1 MQRDPEE
8 QALLCEL
15 LVLGIEAMDRL
26 GFPGGSEG
34 PAAPV
39 YKGIQAA
46 HDLIRSGDD
55 PDTWLAAVDARHNLR
70 QALGESSQACAERG
84 EGADPASS
92 QADREHAL
100 SKAKEQLNALASS
113 MIGLNPSDTK
123 ALSGIREQA
132 LKMENEPGFDPEIRA
147 GLASAMEPIERLI
160 AGDCEDPQAEFDLA
174 VTRLDEVS
182 DHLRESAVAVEM
194 EAMGSSVQEPQPST
208 DAFSAAIGSGQAQS
222 PAGSQSAPR
231 PGTSP
236 SGGSGSAT
244 GAVGGASGSGTA
256 AGGVSE
262 DEYLPADFDRELM
275 GEFVNECR
283 DLTESAEGALLELEA
298 DSENMEAINTVF
310 RAFHTIK
317 GTSGFLGATLMGGL
331 AHKAENLLTR
341 VRDKEILCT
350 GGYADL
356 CLRSC
361 DMLKFLVDDIHEAIS
376 GAPLNKPD
384 GYDELLEVLGNPE
397 AAGVS
402 GDSSEAD
409 CLELRV
415 GDLLV
420 ASNKAERDAVEQAVA
435 GQAGGKIGQA
445 LIREKV
451 ASAGDVSK
459 ALRTQ
464 KRIQGK
470 GDAGA
475 DASVRVRTERLDR
488 LIDMVGEL
496 VIAQSMVAQ
505 DGTVLADQRQD
516 LKRKVTHAGK
526 IVRELQGLTM
536 SMRMVP
542 LKPTF
547 QKMTRLVRDLAQKSG
562 KQVEFVT
569 KGEDTE
575 IDRNMVDVI
584 GDPLV
589 HMIRNAADH
598 GIESPEARAAAGK
611 PPAGRVVLSA
621 YHAGGNVVV
630 ELTDDGKGLD
640 REKIAAK
647 AIERGLIESDKGMTD
662 TEVFNLIFEAG
673 FSTAETVTEVSGRG
687 VGMDVVRRAIQSLR
701 GRVEISSELG
711 KGTVFTV
718 KLPLTLAIT
727 DGMLIRV
734 GNQRFIL
741 PTISI
746 HMSFRP
752 EQSVIS
758 TITGRGEMVML
769 QGSLVP
775 IVRLHRLFM
784 LEGAIENPTDALL
797 VVIDDGDRRLALQ
810 VDELLGQ
817 QQVVAK
823 SLGEGVGK
831 VMGVSGG
838 AILGD
843 GRVGMILD
851 PGGISALS
859 RGGLTPVNHG
869 ALAEMMA
876 A

>member
-8 QALLCEL
+8 LALLCEL

-26 GFPGGSEG
+26 GIPGGSEG

-39 YKGIQAA
+39 YKGMQAA

-55 PDTWLAAVDARHNLR
+55 PDSWLAAVDARHDLR
-70 QALGESSQACAERG
+70 RMLGGSADASSEMHEA
-84 EGADPASS
+84 ADPACS
-92 QADREHAL
+92 REDPGRAL
-100 SKAKEQLNALASS
+100 RVAGEQLNALASR
-113 MIGLNPSDTK
+113 MVGVDPKDRD
-123 ALSGIREQA
+123 ALSAIREQA

-147 GLASAMEPIERLI
+147 GLASAMEPIERLT
-160 AGDCEDPQAEFDLA
+160 AGECGDPQAEFDLA
-174 VTRLDEVS
+174 VSRLDEVS
-182 DHLRESAVAVEM
+182 DHLRESTVALQM
-194 EAMGSSVQEPQPST
+194 KARGRDGQTQPDAGQPAASQASSPAPQPQPADVPGQT
-208 DAFSAAIGSGQAQS
+208 PDA
-222 PAGSQSAPR
+222 AGAT
-231 PGTSP
+231 PGTT
-236 SGGSGSAT
+236 A
-244 GAVGGASGSGTA
+244 GGASAPAVASGGTS
-256 AGGVSE
+256 GE
-262 DEYLPADFDRELM
+262 EYLPADFDRELM
-275 GEFVNECR
+275 GEFVTECR
-283 DLTESAEGALLELEA
+283 DLIESAEGALLELEA

-317 GTSGFLGATLMGGL
+317 GTSGFLGVTLMGGL
-331 AHKAENLLTR
+331 AHRAENLLTR

-361 DMLKFLVDDIHEAIS
+361 DMLKFLVDDIHGAMD
-376 GAPLNKPD
+376 GAPLSRPD
-384 GYDELLEVLGNPE
+384 GYDEFLEVLGNPE

-402 GDSSEAD
+402 GDSSEGD
-409 CLELRV
+409 CLDLRV

-420 ASNKAERDAVEQAVA
+420 GCSKAEREKVEQVA
-435 GQAGGKIGQA
+435 ASQAGGKIGQA
-445 LIREKV
+445 LLKEKV

-470 GDAGA
+470 SDAGA

-505 DGTVLADQRQD
+505 DGTVVRENRHD
-516 LKRKVTHAGK
+516 LQRKVTHAGK

-562 KQVEFVT
+562 KHVEFVT

-647 AIERGLIESDKGMTD
+647 AIERGLIETDKGMTD

-673 FSTAETVTEVSGRG
+673 FSTAEKVTEVSGRG

-734 GNQRFIL
+734 GSQRFIL

-784 LEGAIENPTDALL
+784 LEGAIEKPTDALL

-859 RGGLTPVNHG
+859 RGGLTPVNHA